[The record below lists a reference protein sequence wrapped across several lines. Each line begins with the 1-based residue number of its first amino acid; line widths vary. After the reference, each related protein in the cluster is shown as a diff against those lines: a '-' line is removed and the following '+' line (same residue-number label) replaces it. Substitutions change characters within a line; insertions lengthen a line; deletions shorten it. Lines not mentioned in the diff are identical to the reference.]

1 MYGAVWLGFPRPSG
15 RGGNPHL
22 QRSHSYNCRQR
33 CCCAARTWDRVGSAM
48 TQRGSSEQT
57 ERVCRPRMHNMRLEQ
72 VVEICLHRMGV
83 EATCPL
89 LQQHAHVCSA
99 RGEDRTPWHKPADQ
113 ECRTCEWS
121 RLLKYICA
129 GWEWKPLAHVCKN
142 AHARAQQGGGDHT
155 PWHRHRSKTA
165 GGRIVV
171 CPNDATQWT
180 KHRPS
185 QLSTQATKVA
195 RPSKTCRWFSR
206 TYSPL
211 QRCSGQGAARPLHML
226 PQFPKKWHHV
236 GKTKIQKC
244 SRKVVFAPAAMN
256 ASSTSGHRPW
266 HTLQDH
272 RTLNERERERGK
284 HNPPRPSRTAS
295 CAAGRG

>member
-1 MYGAVWLGFPRPSG
+1 MYADQECTTCDWSKL
-15 RGGNPHL
+15 L
-22 QRSHSYNCRQR
+22 KY
-33 CCCAARTWDRVGSAM
+33 
-48 TQRGSSEQT
+48 
-57 ERVCRPRMHNMRLEQ
+57 VCTGWEWK
-72 VVEICLHRMGV
+72 
-83 EATCPL
+83 PL
-89 LQQHAHVCSA
+89 AHFCNNTHTFVQQG
-99 RGEDRTPWHKPADQ
+99 GEDHTPWHKPADQ

-121 RLLKYICA
+121 RLLKYICT

-155 PWHRHRSKTA
+155 PWHKHVDQECRTCEWSKWLKYVCTGWEWKPLAHFCRNSHARSQQGGGEHTPCHRHRSKTA

-195 RPSKTCRWFSR
+195 TPSKTCRWFSR

-244 SRKVVFAPAAMN
+244 SRQVVFAPAAMN

-266 HTLQDH
+266 HTPKDH
-272 RTLNERERERGK
+272 RTLNEREREREETQPTPTMNY
-284 HNPPRPSRTAS
+284 HSRQ
-295 CAAGRG
+295 

>member
-1 MYGAVWLGFPRPSG
+1 MSAQDGSG
-15 RGGNPHL
+15 SHL
-22 QRSHSYNCRQR
+22 PTFVETRTLVHSK
-33 CCCAARTWDRVGSAM
+33 
-48 TQRGSSEQT
+48 
-57 ERVCRPRMHNMRLEQ
+57 
-72 VVEICLHRMGV
+72 GV
-83 EATCPL
+83 ETTHL
-89 LQQHAHVCSA
+89 VS
-99 RGEDRTPWHKPADQ
+99 
-113 ECRTCEWS
+113 
-121 RLLKYICA
+121 
-129 GWEWKPLAHVCKN
+129 
-142 AHARAQQGGGDHT
+142 
-155 PWHRHRSKTA
+155 RHRSNTA
-165 GGRIVV
+165 GGKDCRV

-272 RTLNERERERGK
+272 NPERTGEGEGETQPTPTKQHGK
-284 HNPPRPSRTAS
+284 LRRRPRLTFFFFFGGF
-295 CAAGRG
+295 AGGARLRSLQKCRQGLWNRAVRIVGQLWTNCGPIVGQ